1 MCPFEGINT
10 GRSEGKHELLVKMFE
25 LKQVSKEGDWLSG
38 TVTKEVAIEITDG
51 VFTKIIPNEELVE
64 EPGLT
69 IIDGHH
75 QLILPGLIENI
86 VTLIKVN

>member
-1 MCPFEGINT
+1 MKESMNYWLKNVRIET
-10 GRSEGKHELLVKMFE
+10 GY
-25 LKQVSKEGDWLSG
+25 QKEGDWLSG
-38 TVTKEVAIEITDG
+38 TVTKEVAIEVTDG

-75 QLILPGLIENI
+75 RSQLWNVSKQKSLI
-86 VTLIKVN
+86 

>member
-1 MCPFEGINT
+1 M
-10 GRSEGKHELLVKMFE
+10 
-25 LKQVSKEGDWLSG
+25 
-38 TVTKEVAIEITDG
+38 AIEITDG

-75 QLILPGLIENI
+75 QLILPGLIEKHCHFD
-86 VTLIKVN
+86 KVN

>member
-1 MCPFEGINT
+1 M
-10 GRSEGKHELLVKMFE
+10 
-25 LKQVSKEGDWLSG
+25 
-38 TVTKEVAIEITDG
+38 AIEITDG

>member
-1 MCPFEGINT
+1 MNYWLKNVRIET
-10 GRSEGKHELLVKMFE
+10 GY
-25 LKQVSKEGDWLSG
+25 QKEGDWLSG
-38 TVTKEVAIEITDG
+38 TVTKEVAIEVTDG